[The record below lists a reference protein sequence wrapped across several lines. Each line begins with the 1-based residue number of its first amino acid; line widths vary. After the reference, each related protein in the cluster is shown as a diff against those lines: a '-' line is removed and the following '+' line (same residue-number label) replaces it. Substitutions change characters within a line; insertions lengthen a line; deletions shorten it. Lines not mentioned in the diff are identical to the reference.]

1 MDKVKT
7 YAVLVCGI
15 FGVMWG
21 KLGALAW
28 LILALLIFNVADWIT
43 GSAAS
48 AVEGKGISSDAG
60 RRGIVKKVGYWL
72 EIGV

>member
-1 MDKVKT
+1 MDKIKT
-7 YAVLVCGI
+7 YAVFVCGI

-21 KLGALAW
+21 RLGALAW

-48 AVEGKGISSDAG
+48 AGGS
-60 RRGIVKKVGYWL
+60 
-72 EIGV
+72 